1 MEKKI
6 ESIKNGGYPPLILCK
21 SKDINKDNTIERLYS
36 NTLKNNIN
44 IRQILSE
51 NKKIFIFNPNKE
63 EQLEIVSDI

>member
-1 MEKKI
+1 MKEKI
-6 ESIKNGGYPPLILCK
+6 ELIKNGGFPPLILCK
-21 SKDINKDNTIERLYS
+21 TKNEKKDLSVERLYS

-51 NKKIFIFNPNKE
+51 TKKSFIFDENKN